1 MNLFKEVVKKYGIGT
16 VLGAATLDG
25 YRRAVINDR
34 NNNVLNKI
42 DEAQSTL
49 QESER
54 LAYQQRIEE
63 QAAEAPNKATLDRF
77 KTAADDHQKST
88 NDYNS
93 NQNSINLAKM
103 EEAKKKLDKSY
114 EEISKNNIGEIFTDL
129 YNKYNEYLA
138 NLTPDKIVC
147 LFNIILDGLIFS
159 SFLSVLSIML
169 SENIIN
175 RLKFLEN
182 YPKLF
187 KLLQLRNN
195 INKKVSKIYLGIHV
209 IMISLAFLGNVYM
222 FFI

>member
-1 MNLFKEVVKKYGIGT
+1 MNLFKELVKKYGIGI

-42 DEAQSTL
+42 IEEQSKL

-63 QAAEAPNKATLDRF
+63 QAAEAQNKATLDRF

-88 NDYNS
+88 NDYDS
-93 NQNSINLAKM
+93 NPNSINLAKM

-114 EEISKNNIGEIFTDL
+114 EEISKNNIGEIFTNL
-129 YNKYNEYLA
+129 YNKYNEYLD

-147 LFNIILDGLIFS
+147 LFNMILDGLIFT

-195 INKKVSKIYLGIHV
+195 INKKVSKIYL
-209 IMISLAFLGNVYM
+209 
-222 FFI
+222 